1 MRRSCRRCGPVG
13 CFADSFMPISS
24 RRFVVT
30 SMKASAVPEHVDFP
44 TLYSATVCRAIDISL
59 AVLPQPGEF
68 ADLDL
73 LMWLQLVM
81 VEQPV
86 LCTSPDVIARDE
98 LHRGLTYRA
107 KPLVILCH
115 QLL

>member
-1 MRRSCRRCGPVG
+1 MVSAHNDLPMLDSAPV
-13 CFADSFMPISS
+13 S
-24 RRFVVT
+24 
-30 SMKASAVPEHVDFP
+30 
-44 TLYSATVCRAIDISL
+44 RAIDMGL

-86 LCTSPDVIARDE
+86 LCTPPDVITRDE
-98 LHRGLTYRA
+98 LHRGLTYGA

-115 QLL
+115 QLLLPFIGGAAHTVSMPTSSHGVPRGR

>member
-1 MRRSCRRCGPVG
+1 MY
-13 CFADSFMPISS
+13 F
-24 RRFVVT
+24 
-30 SMKASAVPEHVDFP
+30 H
-44 TLYSATVCRAIDISL
+44 TLYSAGVCRAIDIGL
-59 AVLPQPGEF
+59 AVFPQPGEF

-86 LCTSPDVIARDE
+86 LCTAPDVIARHE

-115 QLL
+115 QSLLPSVEAMLTQCRRLSRLMMRPEVGSIGAG